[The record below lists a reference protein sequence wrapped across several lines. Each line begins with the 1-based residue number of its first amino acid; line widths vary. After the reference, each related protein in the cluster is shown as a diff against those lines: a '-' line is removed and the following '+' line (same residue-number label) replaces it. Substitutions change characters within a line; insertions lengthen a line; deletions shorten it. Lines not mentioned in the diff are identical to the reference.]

1 MLWNHLFPLEIN
13 NVRKMKRIKELPDF
27 DRPREKLAKKGPRA
41 LSDVELLAIIIG
53 RGISGR
59 DVLQIATEISK
70 TLKRDF
76 TQLNYENLQKMEGVG
91 SAKAC
96 QIVAGFE
103 LARRYLI
110 KDESKITSSTDVL
123 PLVSDIINKKQE
135 YFICISLN
143 GAGEVVGN
151 RIITVGLVNHSLV
164 HPREVFA
171 DAITDRAASVI
182 LVHNHPSGTLEP
194 SKQDILMTKQ
204 LVEAGAILGI
214 KVLDHLI
221 VSKKGHLSMKEKGLL

>member
-1 MLWNHLFPLEIN
+1 
-13 NVRKMKRIKELPDF
+13 MKRLKELPDF
-27 DRPREKLAKKGPRA
+27 DRPREKLAKKGPQA
-41 LSDVELLAIIIG
+41 LSDVELIAIIIG
-53 RGISGR
+53 RGVPGR

-70 TLKRDF
+70 TLKKDF
-76 TQLNYENLQKMEGVG
+76 TQVTYENLQHIEGVG

-96 QIVAGFE
+96 QLVAGFE

-110 KDESKITSSTDVL
+110 KEENKITSPTDVL
-123 PLVSDIINKKQE
+123 PLVSDIRNKKQE
-135 YFICISLN
+135 YFVCISLN

-171 DAITDRAASVI
+171 DVITDRAASVI
-182 LVHNHPSGTLEP
+182 LLHKHPSGTLEP

>member
-1 MLWNHLFPLEIN
+1 
-13 NVRKMKRIKELPDF
+13 MKRIKELPDF
-27 DRPREKLAKKGPRA
+27 DRPREKLIRKGPEA
-41 LSDVELLAIIIG
+41 LSDIELIAIIIG
-53 RGISGR
+53 KGVPGK
-59 DVLQIATEISK
+59 DAFQIAKDISK
-70 TLKRDF
+70 VLKSDLA
-76 TQLNYENLQKMEGVG
+76 QLNYENLQDVEGVG

-96 QIVAGFE
+96 QLMASFE

-110 KDESKITSSTDVL
+110 KEAVKITSPTDIL
-123 PLVSDIINKKQE
+123 PLVSNIADKKQE
-135 YFICISLN
+135 YFICVSLT

-151 RIITVGLVNHSLV
+151 RIVTVGLLDHSLV

-182 LVHNHPSGTLEP
+182 LVHNHPSGILEP

-204 LVEAGAILGI
+204 LVEAGSILGI

-221 VSKKGHLSMKEKGLL
+221 VSKKGYLSMKEKGLL

>member
-1 MLWNHLFPLEIN
+1 
-13 NVRKMKRIKELPDF
+13 MKRIKELPDF
-27 DRPREKLAKKGPRA
+27 DRPREKLVRKGPEA
-41 LSDVELLAIIIG
+41 LSDIELIAIIIG
-53 RGISGR
+53 KGVPGK
-59 DVLQIATEISK
+59 DAFQIAKEISK
-70 TLKRDF
+70 ILKSDLA
-76 TQLNYENLQKMEGVG
+76 QLNHENLLNIEGVG

-96 QIVAGFE
+96 QLMASFE

-110 KDESKITSSTDVL
+110 KEDVKITSPTDVL
-123 PLVSDIINKKQE
+123 PLVSNIADKKQE
-135 YFICISLN
+135 YFICVSLN

-151 RIITVGLVNHSLV
+151 RIITVGLVDHSLV

-182 LVHNHPSGTLEP
+182 LVHNHPSGNLEP

-204 LVEAGAILGI
+204 LVEAGSVLGI

-221 VSKKGHLSMKEKGLL
+221 VSKKGYLSMKEKGLL

>member
-1 MLWNHLFPLEIN
+1 
-13 NVRKMKRIKELPDF
+13 MKRIKELPDF

-53 RGISGR
+53 RGVSGR
-59 DVLQIATEISK
+59 DVLQIATEVSK
-70 TLKRDF
+70 TLKKDF

>member
-1 MLWNHLFPLEIN
+1 
-13 NVRKMKRIKELPDF
+13 MKRIKDLPDF
-27 DRPREKLAKKGPRA
+27 DRPREKLVRKGPAA
-41 LSDVELLAIIIG
+41 LSDIELIAIIIG
-53 RGISGR
+53 KGVPGK
-59 DVLQIATEISK
+59 DAFQIAKEISK
-70 TLKRDF
+70 ILKRDLA
-76 TQLNYENLQKMEGVG
+76 QLNHENLLNIEGVG

-96 QIVAGFE
+96 QLMASFE

-110 KDESKITSSTDVL
+110 KEDVKVTSPTDVL
-123 PLVSDIINKKQE
+123 PLVSNIADKKQE
-135 YFICISLN
+135 YFICVSLN

-151 RIITVGLVNHSLV
+151 RIITVGLVDHSLV

-182 LVHNHPSGTLEP
+182 LVHNHPSGNLEP

-204 LVEAGAILGI
+204 LVEAGSVLGI

-221 VSKKGHLSMKEKGLL
+221 VSKKGYLSMKDKGLL

>member
-1 MLWNHLFPLEIN
+1 
-13 NVRKMKRIKELPDF
+13 MKKIRDLPDF
-27 DRPREKLAKKGPRA
+27 DRPREKLAKKGPKA
-41 LSDVELLAIIIG
+41 LSDVELIASIIG
-53 RGISGR
+53 KGVPGK
-59 DVLQIATEISK
+59 DVFQIATEISK
-70 TLKRDF
+70 KLKSDF
-76 TQLNYENLQKMEGVG
+76 TQLNYENLRKIEGMG

-96 QIVAGFE
+96 QIMAGFE

-110 KDESKITSSTDVL
+110 KNEVKITSPTDVL
-123 PLVSDIINKKQE
+123 PLVSNLVDKKQE
-135 YFICISLN
+135 YFVCISLN

-151 RIITVGLVNHSLV
+151 RIITVGLVDHSLV

-194 SKQDILMTKQ
+194 SNQDLVMTKQ
-204 LVEAGAILGI
+204 LVEAGSILGI

-221 VSKKGHLSMKEKGLL
+221 ISKKGHLSMKEKGFV

>member
-1 MLWNHLFPLEIN
+1 
-13 NVRKMKRIKELPDF
+13 MKRIKDLPDF

-41 LSDVELLAIIIG
+41 LSDVELIAIIIG
-53 RGISGR
+53 RGVPGR

-70 TLKRDF
+70 TLKKDL
-76 TQLNYENLQKMEGVG
+76 TQLNYDTLQKIEGVG

-110 KDESKITSSTDVL
+110 KEENKITSSTDVL

-135 YFICISLN
+135 YFVCISLN

>member
-1 MLWNHLFPLEIN
+1 
-13 NVRKMKRIKELPDF
+13 MKRIKELPDF

-53 RGISGR
+53 RGVQGR

-70 TLKRDF
+70 TVKKDF
-76 TQLNYENLQKMEGVG
+76 TQLTYDNLQNIEGVG
-91 SAKAC
+91 SAKAG

-110 KDESKITSSTDVL
+110 KDGNKITSSTDVL

-135 YFICISLN
+135 YFVCIALN

-171 DAITDRAASVI
+171 DVITDRAASII

-214 KVLDHLI
+214 KVLGHII

>member
-1 MLWNHLFPLEIN
+1 M
-13 NVRKMKRIKELPDF
+13 
-27 DRPREKLAKKGPRA
+27 
-41 LSDVELLAIIIG
+41 
-53 RGISGR
+53 
-59 DVLQIATEISK
+59 
-70 TLKRDF
+70 
-76 TQLNYENLQKMEGVG
+76 G

-96 QIVAGFE
+96 QIMAGFE

-110 KDESKITSSTDVL
+110 KNEVKITSPTDVL
-123 PLVSDIINKKQE
+123 PLVSNLVDKKQE
-135 YFICISLN
+135 YFVCISLN

-151 RIITVGLVNHSLV
+151 RIITVGLVDHSLV

-194 SKQDILMTKQ
+194 SNQDLVMTKQ
-204 LVEAGAILGI
+204 LVEAGSILGI

-221 VSKKGHLSMKEKGLL
+221 ISKKDI

>member
-1 MLWNHLFPLEIN
+1 
-13 NVRKMKRIKELPDF
+13 MKRIKELPDF

-53 RGISGR
+53 RGVSGR

-70 TLKRDF
+70 TLKKDF

-135 YFICISLN
+135 YFVCISLN

>member
-1 MLWNHLFPLEIN
+1 
-13 NVRKMKRIKELPDF
+13 
-27 DRPREKLAKKGPRA
+27 
-41 LSDVELLAIIIG
+41 
-53 RGISGR
+53 
-59 DVLQIATEISK
+59 
-70 TLKRDF
+70 
-76 TQLNYENLQKMEGVG
+76 MEGVG
-91 SAKAC
+91 SAKAG

-103 LARRYLI
+103 LSRRCLI
-110 KDESKITSSTDVL
+110 KEENKITSSTDVL

-135 YFICISLN
+135 YFVCISLN

-171 DAITDRAASVI
+171 DVITDRAASVI

>member
-1 MLWNHLFPLEIN
+1 MLCDYSENFA
-13 NVRKMKRIKELPDF
+13 V
-27 DRPREKLAKKGPRA
+27 
-41 LSDVELLAIIIG
+41 IIG
-53 RGISGR
+53 RGVPGR
-59 DVLQIATEISK
+59 DVLQI
-70 TLKRDF
+70 
-76 TQLNYENLQKMEGVG
+76 N
-91 SAKAC
+91 
-96 QIVAGFE
+96 
-103 LARRYLI
+103 
-110 KDESKITSSTDVL
+110 KITSSTDVL

>member
-1 MLWNHLFPLEIN
+1 
-13 NVRKMKRIKELPDF
+13 MKKIKELPDF

-53 RGISGR
+53 RGVSGR
-59 DVLQIATEISK
+59 DVLQIATEVSK
-70 TLKRDF
+70 TLKKDF
-76 TQLNYENLQKMEGVG
+76 TQLTYDNLQKMEGVG

-110 KDESKITSSTDVL
+110 KEENKITSPTDVL

-182 LVHNHPSGTLEP
+182 FVHNHPSGTLEP

>member
-1 MLWNHLFPLEIN
+1 
-13 NVRKMKRIKELPDF
+13 MKRIKDLPDF
-27 DRPREKLAKKGPRA
+27 DRPREKLIRKGPEA
-41 LSDVELLAIIIG
+41 LSDIELIAIIIG
-53 RGISGR
+53 KGVPGKDVFQISN
-59 DVLQIATEISK
+59 EISK
-70 TLKRDF
+70 ILK
-76 TQLNYENLQKMEGVG
+76 TNLNQLNYEILQAIEGIG

-96 QIVAGFE
+96 QIMASFE

-110 KDESKITSSTDVL
+110 KTDVKITSPTDVI
-123 PLVSDIINKKQE
+123 PLVSNIIDKKQE

-151 RIITVGLVNHSLV
+151 RIITVGLVDHNLV

-182 LVHNHPSGTLEP
+182 LVHNHPSGILEP

-204 LVEAGAILGI
+204 LVEAGSILGI
-214 KVLDHLI
+214 RVLDHLI
-221 VSKKGHLSMKEKGLL
+221 ISKKGHVSMKEKGLV

>member
-1 MLWNHLFPLEIN
+1 
-13 NVRKMKRIKELPDF
+13 MKRIKELPDF

-53 RGISGR
+53 RGVSGR
-59 DVLQIATEISK
+59 DVLQIATEVSK
-70 TLKRDF
+70 TLKKDF

-135 YFICISLN
+135 YFVCISLN